1 MLLRPEKEGEG
12 RLALDRLALDR
23 LAGGLEGVLFVQVAM
38 RSTMARAVWRSTM
51 DWGFQH
57 WVFRPAPTTWMERSS
72 VWAALFTKGAGR
84 RNQARATSSSAAAAI
99 PARRRGQRSPFPR
112 RGRGASM

>member
-1 MLLRPEKEGEG
+1 MRAGWPWTAW
-12 RLALDRLALDR
+12 LAVWKVYCLYRW
-23 LAGGLEGVLFVQVAM
+23 AM

-84 RNQARATSSSAAAAI
+84 RNQARATNSSAAAAI